1 MKTISAMST
10 ALLTSG
16 LATIAYAAPG
26 QTSGMMSDPN
36 MMEGGKMMGG
46 GMMIIC
52 IVFGVLIFVAL
63 VLGIVALIKY
73 LRSKG

>member
-1 MKTISAMST
+1 MKTIAAIST

-16 LATIAYAAPG
+16 LASIAYAAPG

-46 GMMIIC
+46 GMMAVC
-52 IVFGVLIFVAL
+52 IVFGILVFVAL
-63 VLGIVALIKY
+63 VLGILALLKY